1 MIENK
6 HVKKM
11 LQLLIGH
18 IILTFQKV
26 RHQKKK
32 GLMSSTRKRTKTGFL
47 RHLRKNK
54 IWREEKN
61 FHTHFPD
68 QVSG

>member
-32 GLMSSTRKRTKTGFL
+32 RFDVIHQKK
-47 RHLRKNK
+47 
-54 IWREEKN
+54 
-61 FHTHFPD
+61 D
-68 QVSG
+68 